1 MDNRFCN
8 FLFTAAAVNEE
19 DDRTLDPS
27 LSKVEAWMM
36 EESARGC
43 DHMLPWR
50 PDPLK
55 GQTTDD
61 CDDPDR
67 LVLFDDISK
76 VLFKLTGKNAKF
88 QLVLGLLELLGI
100 QNEAMLTTNSSHA
113 HKFLHTVTQSAH
125 QLLHAKFAISM
136 DGEDFNR
143 ECVVSSWH
151 STWVKSCPGIL
162 RICEVMKGDKTTNK
176 IKSKSVDTTT
186 ESKRS
191 SEFVDY
197 VIDQIIPKISDD
209 RQSVLRLMQ
218 LSFHLTNVTLSDE
231 PKARKKQIKS
241 VQKRAKRTLSLE
253 GNRDNLALWEA
264 YALWEWSV
272 GNTKESQRIFETALS
287 FAGVPK
293 SDSEVHS
300 YTRLVHTVAS
310 LKLHDVFAKREC
322 ELGYHSREKGHMA
335 TEKLKTEAINLLTTL
350 GEGVKFVP
358 LSQYHESAIA
368 SGRILKAR
376 KRFVELLDECKM
388 EYSPIVGP
396 APAKDGE
403 DLVTPSGSYMY
414 HLSSCYALFQYLTV
428 SSQAARVV
436 FQDVLSF
443 LDKVPTNSNPNEI
456 SVLSSQKE
464 LDSELV
470 TVAEIQLLS
479 FHTGVSPV
487 PLTDLRSGLQKAL
500 SKYPSNAALLEVFL
514 QTERKCH
521 VIGRLRRYFHHLI
534 ENTQSPVPI
543 FFAILSELRRQES
556 IKEATNDRSMTSTTP
571 GQL

>member
-1 MDNRFCN
+1 
-8 FLFTAAAVNEE
+8 
-19 DDRTLDPS
+19 
-27 LSKVEAWMM
+27 
-36 EESARGC
+36 
-43 DHMLPWR
+43 
-50 PDPLK
+50 
-55 GQTTDD
+55 
-61 CDDPDR
+61 
-67 LVLFDDISK
+67 
-76 VLFKLTGKNAKF
+76 
-88 QLVLGLLELLGI
+88 
-100 QNEAMLTTNSSHA
+100 
-113 HKFLHTVTQSAH
+113 
-125 QLLHAKFAISM
+125 
-136 DGEDFNR
+136 
-143 ECVVSSWH
+143 
-151 STWVKSCPGIL
+151 
-162 RICEVMKGDKTTNK
+162 
-176 IKSKSVDTTT
+176 
-186 ESKRS
+186 
-191 SEFVDY
+191 
-197 VIDQIIPKISDD
+197 
-209 RQSVLRLMQ
+209 
-218 LSFHLTNVTLSDE
+218 
-231 PKARKKQIKS
+231 
-241 VQKRAKRTLSLE
+241 
-253 GNRDNLALWEA
+253 
-264 YALWEWSV
+264 
-272 GNTKESQRIFETALS
+272 
-287 FAGVPK
+287 
-293 SDSEVHS
+293 
-300 YTRLVHTVAS
+300 
-310 LKLHDVFAKREC
+310 
-322 ELGYHSREKGHMA
+322 MA

-358 LSQYHESAIA
+358 LSQYHESAVA

-571 GQL
+571 EGNFVLAETGISHQIRSLFERAVRSRYTRHCILFWRMYIQFEVSAPSRCMKAATLSNPLKTQSSGMNHRQDRVLKCT

>member
-1 MDNRFCN
+1 MLKDHHGNKDLWRHYLLYCQSLYSCSVCVEISSIYGDCVQSLLERVSDKEESEVTETDIFDIFIQLCHFWHQAGHTEKTIAAFQAMIELNFFCPEN
-8 FLFTAAAVNEE
+8 LEQSTALSAQFGESEAKGWNHWMNMKEKGGWQQTATSSTAAVNEE

-50 PDPLK
+50 PDP

-113 HKFLHTVTQSAH
+113 HKFLHTVIQSAH
-125 QLLHAKFAISM
+125 QLLYAKFAISL

-162 RICEVMKGDKTTNK
+162 RICEVTKGDKTTNE

-241 VQKRAKRTLSLE
+241 VQKRAKGHYHR
-253 GNRDNLALWEA
+253 R
-264 YALWEWSV
+264 V
-272 GNTKESQRIFETALS
+272 IET
-287 FAGVPK
+287 
-293 SDSEVHS
+293 
-300 YTRLVHTVAS
+300 
-310 LKLHDVFAKREC
+310 
-322 ELGYHSREKGHMA
+322 
-335 TEKLKTEAINLLTTL
+335 I
-350 GEGVKFVP
+350 
-358 LSQYHESAIA
+358 
-368 SGRILKAR
+368 
-376 KRFVELLDECKM
+376 
-388 EYSPIVGP
+388 
-396 APAKDGE
+396 
-403 DLVTPSGSYMY
+403 
-414 HLSSCYALFQYLTV
+414 
-428 SSQAARVV
+428 
-436 FQDVLSF
+436 
-443 LDKVPTNSNPNEI
+443 
-456 SVLSSQKE
+456 
-464 LDSELV
+464 
-470 TVAEIQLLS
+470 
-479 FHTGVSPV
+479 
-487 PLTDLRSGLQKAL
+487 
-500 SKYPSNAALLEVFL
+500 
-514 QTERKCH
+514 
-521 VIGRLRRYFHHLI
+521 
-534 ENTQSPVPI
+534 
-543 FFAILSELRRQES
+543 
-556 IKEATNDRSMTSTTP
+556 
-571 GQL
+571 